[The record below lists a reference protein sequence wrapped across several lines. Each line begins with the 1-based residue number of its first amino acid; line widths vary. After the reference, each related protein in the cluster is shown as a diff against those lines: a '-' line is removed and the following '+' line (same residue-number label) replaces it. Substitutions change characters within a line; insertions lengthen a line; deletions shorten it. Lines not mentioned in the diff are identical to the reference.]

1 MTKTGPIQN
10 EEQRVHEIYKR
21 VSEAAEKWPITTL
34 DHFQGQPF
42 KALIAGMLSAQTR
55 EEQTLQAANT
65 LFAMADNPV
74 DMLKL
79 SDAQIFNA
87 VRPVTYYQNKAKY
100 VRDIC
105 QRLVEVDGGVVP
117 NTVEELVKYRGVGWK
132 VAVLTLEVG
141 FDIHEDI
148 TVDIHVNRISKRLG
162 LVDPGVKQP
171 EKINEALKQ
180 VLPREFWARWNPLMV
195 LFGREVC
202 KPTYPQCAT
211 CFLYELCPRIN
222 VIQTGP
228 NTYKNAEFS

>member
-1 MTKTGPIQN
+1 MN
-10 EEQRVHEIYKR
+10 EIERICEIYQR
-21 VSEAAEKWPITTL
+21 VSEAAENWPITTL
-34 DHFQGQPF
+34 DHFSGQPF

-65 LFAMADNPV
+65 LFALADNPQA
-74 DMLKL
+74 MLKL
-79 SDAQIFNA
+79 SDEQILDA
-87 VRPVTYYQNKAKY
+87 VRPVNFFQNKANY

-117 NTVEELVKYRGVGWK
+117 NTLEALMAYRGVGWK

-148 TVDIHVNRISKRLG
+148 TVDVHVNRISKRLG
-162 LVDPGVKQP
+162 LIDSGIKQP
-171 EKINEALKQ
+171 EKINDALKE
-180 VLPREFWARWNPLMV
+180 VLPRKFWPRWNPLMV

-211 CFLYELCPRIN
+211 CFLRDLCPRIN
-222 VIQTGP
+222 VVQVGP
-228 NTYKNAEFS
+228 RRYKNEAYI

>member
-1 MTKTGPIQN
+1 MT
-10 EEQRVHEIYKR
+10 EAQRAREIYKR
-21 VSEAAEKWPITTL
+21 LVEAAENWPITTL
-34 DHFQGQPF
+34 DRFQGQPF

-55 EEQTLQAANT
+55 EEQTLAAANT
-65 LFAMADNPV
+65 LFALADNPY

-79 SDAQIFNA
+79 SDEQIFNA

-100 VRDIC
+100 VREIC
-105 QRLVEVDGGVVP
+105 ERLVEVDGGVVP
-117 NTVEELVKYRGVGWK
+117 NTVEALMKYRGVGWK
-132 VAVLTLEVG
+132 VAVLTLQVG

-162 LVDPGVKQP
+162 LVDASIKSP
-171 EKINEALKQ
+171 EKINIALKQ

-195 LFGREVC
+195 IFGREVC

-211 CFLYELCPRIN
+211 CFLYDLCPRIN

-228 NTYKNAEFS
+228 RTYKNEEFA